1 MRIGIIGAGRM
12 GAWHARN
19 LASFDD
25 GHTLLVHDA
34 RYEAAES
41 LAKAVDGTAHHRADE
56 LLEAVD
62 AVVVAVPAAMRTA
75 AFPRAVEAGLPV
87 FCEKPLAHTAEAARA
102 LAAVAAA
109 AGNHRVQVGFQRRCD
124 PGHRAVRER
133 LGRGDLGRLLMIRCT
148 AFDHEP
154 PPAGYDTSSGGI
166 FADCLIHDI
175 DAVHWLTGQ
184 RTVSVLADEA
194 RVGGEPSAG
203 GGPCGGGV
211 AVATALLTLA
221 DGTRAVLT
229 ASRFNPYGYD
239 HRAELLGTRDSLT
252 IGLDERTPLRS
263 PFTSG
268 TGTPVHPAYTGF
280 TDRFAR
286 AYQEEMRAF
295 VRLARGEEPSV
306 CPPAEAVLAQEVA
319 DAAARSAATG
329 ALVTL
334 PAPRGDA

>member
-19 LASFDD
+19 LAGFAD
-25 GHTLLVHDA
+25 GHTLLIHDA
-34 RYEAAES
+34 QYEAAES
-41 LAKAVDGTAHHRADE
+41 LAKAVEGTAWHCTDE

-62 AVVVAVPAAMRTA
+62 AVVVAIPAAVRTE

-87 FCEKPLAHTAEAARA
+87 FCEKPLAHTAGAARE

-109 AGNHRVQVGFQRRCD
+109 AGNDRVQVGFQRRCD
-124 PGHRAVRER
+124 PDYLAVRDR

-148 AFDHEP
+148 AFDHAP
-154 PPAGYDTSSGGI
+154 PPAGYETSSGDI

-184 RTVSVLADEA
+184 RTVSVRADEA
-194 RVGGEPSAG
+194 RIGEQPPG
-203 GGPCGGGV
+203 DGV

-268 TGTPVHPAYTGF
+268 TGTPAHPAYTGF

-286 AYQEEMRAF
+286 AYEEEMRAF
-295 VRLARGEEPSV
+295 LRLARGEAPSV
-306 CPPAEAVLAQEVA
+306 CPPGEAVLAQEVA
-319 DAAARSAATG
+319 DAAAGSAATG

-334 PAPRGDA
+334 PDPPGA